1 MPFAPVVAWE
11 DCRDVFEITDTN
23 AYACRFM
30 TITTGVK
37 SHWIDKIPAVV
48 HVDNTARPQVIRER
62 DNPLYFG
69 ILKSFKALTGLPVLV
84 NTSFNIH
91 EQPIINRPE
100 EAAAALI
107 ENRVDYLVTE
117 TAVYGVGAD

>member
-1 MPFAPVVAWE
+1 
-11 DCRDVFEITDTN
+11 
-23 AYACRFM
+23 M

-37 SHWIDKIPAVV
+37 PRWMDKIPAVV

-62 DNPLYFG
+62 DNPLYYG
-69 ILKSFKALTGLPVLV
+69 ILKSFKDLTGLPVLV

-91 EQPIINRPE
+91 EQPIINSPE
-100 EAAAALI
+100 EAAAALV

-117 TAVYGVGAD
+117 NAVYGVSAD